1 MPRPVS
7 HKHKSMSLAN
17 RSAQFAPF
25 AALTGYGE
33 AVEETVQ
40 LVEEQFN
47 QGGEK
52 NWPCKQINISMVKYH
67 WQRKTILIK
76 YKRTNSRQ
84 IK

>member
-1 MPRPVS
+1 MEKINSYEDMLHMPRPVS
-7 HKHKSMSLAN
+7 HKHKPMSLAN

-52 NWPCKQINISMVKYH
+52 N
-67 WQRKTILIK
+67 
-76 YKRTNSRQ
+76 
-84 IK
+84 